1 MLRNLS
7 TVGKKICQINARN
20 TIRSTN
26 VSSIG
31 NMKQFSS
38 LLDSKERG
46 DENRFF
52 REEEERNKAAIRA
65 KFEKLLADQHG
76 AEQRQEI
83 LEILGKKKLF

>member
-1 MLRNLS
+1 MLRNVS
-7 TVGKKICQINARN
+7 TLGKKICQMNAKN
-20 TIRSTN
+20 IRSSN
-26 VSSIG
+26 IASIG
-31 NMKQFSS
+31 NVKQFSS

-76 AEQRQEI
+76 TEQQQEI
-83 LEILGKKKLF
+83 LEILGK

>member
-7 TVGKKICQINARN
+7 TVGKKICQMNARN
-20 TIRSTN
+20 NIRST
-26 VSSIG
+26 VVSSSIG

-65 KFEKLLADQHG
+65 KFEKLLAEQHG
-76 AEQRQEI
+76 AEQQQEI
-83 LEILGKKKLF
+83 LEILGKYK